1 MSAKATEQTP
11 AQHNPLLTIKRVRA
25 AGATVIRFAAIP
37 QGCASSLVSSRR
49 TSLMSIVASVRN
61 LSKIY
66 RKPGANVEV
75 AALRSINLDF
85 REGEYTAIMG
95 ASGSG
100 KSTLMNILGCLD
112 KPSQGQYLLGG
123 EDVSALEDDLLSEI
137 RSRRIGFIFQNFN
150 LIQQLTV
157 LENLEVPMFY
167 LGVPPA
173 ERRRRAADLA
183 ERVGLAQRLDHR
195 PMQLSGGQQQR
206 VCIARAMVNDPLIIM
221 ADEPTGALDSKTGQ
235 QILQLFDDLV
245 ATGRTV
251 LLVTHDPS
259 VAHRCHRVIHLHD
272 GQVHTDQR
280 NARK

>member
-1 MSAKATEQTP
+1 MS
-11 AQHNPLLTIKRVRA
+11 N
-25 AGATVIRFAAIP
+25 
-37 QGCASSLVSSRR
+37 
-49 TSLMSIVASVRN
+49 VASVKN

-173 ERRRRAADLA
+173 ERRRRATELA
-183 ERVGLAQRLDHR
+183 QRVGLAERLDHR

-235 QILQLFDDLV
+235 QILALFDEIV
-245 ATGRTV
+245 QSGRTI

-259 VAHRCHRVIHLHD
+259 VAQRCHRVIRLHD
-272 GQVHTDQR
+272 GQVEQDTR
-280 NARK
+280 NSRSEPQTQGEPAVIAQ

>member
-1 MSAKATEQTP
+1 MPS
-11 AQHNPLLTIKRVRA
+11 
-25 AGATVIRFAAIP
+25 
-37 QGCASSLVSSRR
+37 
-49 TSLMSIVASVRN
+49 VASVRN

-66 RKPGANVEV
+66 RKPGTNVEV
-75 AALRSINLDF
+75 AALRGINLEF
-85 REGEYTAIMG
+85 EEGEFTAIMG

-112 KPSQGQYLLGG
+112 QPTGGSYILGDTDISQ
-123 EDVSALEDDLLSEI
+123 LEDDSLSEI

-167 LGVPPA
+167 LGVPPHQ
-173 ERRRRAADLA
+173 RRKRAMELA
-183 ERVGLAQRLDHR
+183 ERVGLAERADHR

-206 VCIARAMVNDPLIIM
+206 VCIARALINEPLILL

-235 QILQLFDDLV
+235 QILELFDELV
-245 ATGRTV
+245 EAGKTII
-251 LLVTHDPS
+251 LVTHDPS

-272 GQVHTDQR
+272 GHIFRDER
-280 NARK
+280 NARHAVQAEGGQFSDEL